1 MNKLIKV
8 LLAAFMSVA
17 VVFSVNAAMDEDS
30 IRDRL
35 KPVGKVCVEGDDC
48 GTAAAAAATGPRG
61 GEDIYNAS
69 CNACHGTGAMGA
81 PKFGDAAAWADRSS
95 KGIDTLIANAINGIN
110 AMPPRGACASCSDD
124 EIAETVKY
132 MVDNSK

>member
-8 LLAAFMSVA
+8 LLSAFMTVA

-48 GTAAAAAATGPRG
+48 GTATAAASSGPRS

-69 CNACHGTGAMGA
+69 CTACHATGALNA
-81 PKFGDAAAWADRSS
+81 PKFGDAAAWADRSA
-95 KGIDTLIANAINGIN
+95 KGMDTLIANAISGIN
-110 AMPPRGACASCSDD
+110 AMPARGTCASCSDD

-132 MVDNSK
+132 LVNNSK